1 MKTLLETLKYYNLRM
16 KIKQLVTI
24 TILNHIFENIYT
36 ILLLLLLLLLLKLNR
51 KLLSKEYRRE
61 KNYINTL
68 FAGVGHSVLRLTVS
82 SILDL
87 EYGRRLQAEGC
98 TQDRGHRFSQ

>member
-1 MKTLLETLKYYNLRM
+1 M
-16 KIKQLVTI
+16 KIEQLVI
-24 TILNHIFENIYT
+24 FTILNHIFENIYT
-36 ILLLLLLLLLLKLNR
+36 IFIIIIIIIIIKTQQKSCFQRNIVE
-51 KLLSKEYRRE
+51 K

-68 FAGVGHSVLRLTVS
+68 LVGVGHSVLRLTVS

>member
-1 MKTLLETLKYYNLRM
+1 M
-16 KIKQLVTI
+16 KIKQLVI
-24 TILNHIFENIYT
+24 FTILNHIFKNIYSIFIIIIIIVIIIIKT
-36 ILLLLLLLLLLKLNR
+36 QQKSCFQRNIVEK
-51 KLLSKEYRRE
+51 

-68 FAGVGHSVLRLTVS
+68 FAGVGHYVLRITVS
-82 SILDL
+82 LILDL

>member
-1 MKTLLETLKYYNLRM
+1 MFTQIIIKTQQKSCFQR
-16 KIKQLVTI
+16 
-24 TILNHIFENIYT
+24 NIVE
-36 ILLLLLLLLLLKLNR
+36 K
-51 KLLSKEYRRE
+51 

-68 FAGVGHSVLRLTVS
+68 FAGVGHSVLRITVS

-98 TQDRGHRFSQ
+98 TEDRGHRFPNKNLSAGK

>member
-16 KIKQLVTI
+16 KIKQLI
-24 TILNHIFENIYT
+24 IFTILNHVFENIYT
-36 ILLLLLLLLLLKLNR
+36 IIIIIIIIIKTQQKSCFQRNIVE
-51 KLLSKEYRRE
+51 K

-68 FAGVGHSVLRLTVS
+68 FAGVGHYVLRITVS
-82 SILDL
+82 LILDL